1 MDPQDQRQDHHPPAV
16 ARRARR
22 IPAPVRQP
30 EETPRPARR
39 TPGPHPADHRG
50 RRHHRALTPA
60 EPEHPP
66 PDSVGSARLTCGRH
80 PSQTPPA
87 QVSPKREDLTWE
99 NTILIMVL
107 VDRLVDRLSG

>member
-1 MDPQDQRQDHHPPAV
+1 MSG
-16 ARRARR
+16 
-22 IPAPVRQP
+22 QP
-30 EETPRPARR
+30 EE
-39 TPGPHPADHRG
+39 
-50 RRHHRALTPA
+50 
-60 EPEHPP
+60 PEQQP

-107 VDRLVDRLSG
+107 VDRLVDRLSAIRVTVMSWVRSHPDT